1 MVSLFRQIIQQNPP
15 LQSLSITSF
24 GPMIEINENN
34 GELILEILLNSNIES
49 IINFNIGNNS
59 SWFKHPFTKEERFS
73 NVELLTEFIS
83 KQAGLQNITLDSILT
98 SIATLKILTMIA
110 ENYSI
115 MSNI

>member
-49 IINFNIGNNS
+49 ITNLNLGSNS
-59 SWFKHPFTKEERFS
+59 SWFMHISVLTREEKTK
-73 NVELLTEFIS
+73 NVDLLTELIV
-83 KQAGLQNITLDSILT
+83 K
-98 SIATLKILTMIA
+98 
-110 ENYSI
+110 
-115 MSNI
+115 